1 MAAGSGCSFHFLKF
15 LVIGFLLV
23 QFNDAQV
30 ENLYCG
36 KDNCYDVLAV
46 EREATKSEISKA
58 YRKLARKYHPDRYK
72 EDDAEEVFRKIA
84 TAYET
89 LKDEEARADYDY
101 MLDNPDYA
109 YYHYYRYYKRKVAPK
124 VDVRVVIAATISV
137 ISVLQYMHKH
147 VRFNE
152 AIEYAMQQP
161 KFKNQA
167 MKIAHDEGLL
177 TKGKKV
183 KGKKS
188 KEEKKEEEARIL
200 REVVEDSIDIRGGY
214 SKPQVT
220 DILWVQLAIS
230 PYYLVLYIAW
240 GARWVWKFWILKE
253 EYGKEEKE
261 HLTRKGVGLSQ
272 MYWEAMD
279 QPTRDHYLS
288 RELWVAEHLKEFKE
302 EQEEEM
308 RVKLAGN
315 NKHKMWRRYMKQGG
329 PGRMTFP
336 ED

>member
-1 MAAGSGCSFHFLKF
+1 MAAGNSFY
-15 LVIGFLLV
+15 LL
-23 QFNDAQV
+23 QLLITGLIFTQLCDAQV
-30 ENLYCG
+30 DNLYCG
-36 KDNCYDVLAV
+36 KDNCYDVLGV
-46 EREATKSEISKA
+46 EREATKSQISKA

-72 EDDAEEVFRKIA
+72 EDDAEEVFRRIA

-101 MLDNPDYA
+101 MLDNPEYA

-124 VDVRVVIAATISV
+124 VDVRIVIAATISV

-167 MKIAHDEGLL
+167 MKVAHDEGLL
-177 TKGKKV
+177 VKGKKA

-200 REVVEDSIDIRGGY
+200 RDVVENSIDIRGGY
-214 SKPQVT
+214 SKPKVT
-220 DILWVQLAIS
+220 DVLWIQLLMS
-230 PYYLVLYIAW
+230 PYYLLLYAAW
-240 GARWVWKFWILKE
+240 AGRWVWKFWVLKE

-261 HLTRKGVGLSQ
+261 YLTRKAIGVSEL
-272 MYWEAMD
+272 YWEAID
-279 QPTRDHYLS
+279 QPTRDHYLE
-288 RELWVAEHLKEFKE
+288 RELWIKEHFQEFKE

-308 RVKLAGN
+308 RQKMAES
-315 NKHKMWRRYMKQGG
+315 NKHKMWRRYMKSGG